1 MKDRRVQNTHSE
13 RPTTRARRALSA
25 LGVAVFWFLL
35 WQVLS
40 IAVGNELL
48 LPSPISTLRR
58 VAELAITADFWH
70 STALSL
76 LRVTAGILSAVIAGI
91 ITAAAC
97 CRFNFIDRLIS
108 PFMTIIRS
116 TPVASF
122 IILALVWLGT
132 SPLPAFI
139 AFLMVYPLIF
149 ANVKAGIQS
158 IDRELLRLLSVYELS
173 PLTMLRRVYAPAAY
187 PHFVTSLRS
196 SLGLAWKAGIAAEV
210 LAIPKYSI
218 GRMLYQS
225 KVYFETTDLFAWTFV
240 IIILSLCIEFAVGR
254 VVTAISQKRVKVK
267 PQGGAATC
275 AGNENTSKALTQ
287 SDQTTDQKVGD
298 RDADRT

>member
-1 MKDRRVQNTHSE
+1 MRDRRVFNTHAE
-13 RPTTRARRALSA
+13 RPTTRAHRALSA
-25 LGVAVFWFLL
+25 LGVAVFWFAL
-35 WQVLS
+35 WQVL
-40 IAVGNELL
+40 ALTVGNELL

-58 VAELAITADFWH
+58 VAELAVTADFWRC
-70 STALSL
+70 TVLSL
-76 LRVTAGILSAVIAGI
+76 VRVMTGILAAIIGGV
-91 ITAAAC
+91 ITAALC
-97 CRFNFIDRLIS
+97 CRFTVIDRLLS

-139 AFLMVYPLIF
+139 SFLMVYPLIF

-158 IDRELLRLLSVYELS
+158 VDGELLRLLSVYDLS

-187 PHFVTSLRS
+187 PHFVTSLRA

-218 GRMLYQS
+218 GKMLYQS
-225 KVYFETTDLFAWTFV
+225 KVFFETVDLFAWTFV
-240 IIILSLCIEFAVGR
+240 IIVLSLAIEFAVGR
-254 VVTAISQKRVKVK
+254 ATDAISRKKIK
-267 PQGGAATC
+267 KEGAAT
-275 AGNENTSKALTQ
+275 NDN
-287 SDQTTDQKVGD
+287 
-298 RDADRT
+298 RT